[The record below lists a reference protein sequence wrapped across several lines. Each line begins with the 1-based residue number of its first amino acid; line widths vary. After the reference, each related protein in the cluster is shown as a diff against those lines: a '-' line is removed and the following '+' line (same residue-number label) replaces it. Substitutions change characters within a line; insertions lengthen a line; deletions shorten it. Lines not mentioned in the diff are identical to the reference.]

1 MGGCFS
7 LESYC
12 TLVHPHNLS
21 ILVTI
26 FIAHFPS
33 ANVPAGPFV
42 TSPALPMVNTTVQFA
57 SGTTPPSVDVT
68 IMLQNDNIAL
78 EGTERVVLD
87 VVNID
92 SDSGIVVGGSDPSTN
107 MEVFPQ
113 TNISILDDDRTSV

>member
-1 MGGCFS
+1 
-7 LESYC
+7 
-12 TLVHPHNLS
+12 
-21 ILVTI
+21 
-26 FIAHFPS
+26 
-33 ANVPAGPFV
+33 
-42 TSPALPMVNTTVQFA
+42 MVNTTVQFA